1 MNKLFFLLFILFA
14 CSGCVNAQ
22 KSSGICVRVDCKDT
36 IRYPQ
41 DTVTL
46 NSVIT
51 SPDGLKLPKWRVIW
65 GAANPVT
72 IDNSASAST
81 VARGLSKGGSL
92 FVFSLTDT
100 SVNGAIGVAY
110 DSVVYIHP
118 SLVKTVTVIS
128 KYWSDGTITTTTTTV
143 P

>member
-1 MNKLFFLLFILFA
+1 MKLLFLFIIMIA
-14 CSGCVNAQ
+14 CISAKAQ
-22 KSSGICVRVDCKDT
+22 TSAICIQVDCRDT

-46 NSVIT
+46 NGIIT
-51 SPDGLKLPKWRVIW
+51 SADGLKTPKWRVLW
-65 GAANPVT
+65 GTSNPVT
-72 IDNSASAST
+72 LDNASSVST

-100 SVNGAIGVAY
+100 SLNGAIGVAY
-110 DSVVYIHP
+110 DSVIYVHP
-118 SLVKTVTVIS
+118 TLVKTVTTIS
-128 KYWSDGTITTTTTTV
+128 KYWSDGTITTVSTTV